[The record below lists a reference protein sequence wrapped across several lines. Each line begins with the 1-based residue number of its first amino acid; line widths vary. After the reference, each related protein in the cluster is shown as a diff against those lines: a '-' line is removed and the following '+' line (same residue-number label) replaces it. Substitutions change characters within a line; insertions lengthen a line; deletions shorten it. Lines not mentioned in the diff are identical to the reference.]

1 MIIHFTVQH
10 IVMLYLPQ
18 NNKNPIPCM
27 RFTSQGSKDCHAIFK
42 MFHDIISVT
51 YEGRSA
57 KQVLTK
63 LLRLTTNRK
72 FNGLADWNTS

>member
-1 MIIHFTVQH
+1 
-10 IVMLYLPQ
+10 
-18 NNKNPIPCM
+18 M

-72 FNGLADWNTS
+72 FNGLAD